1 MESLLI
7 MNDVT
12 KLLSGVMSRLALQ
25 GDGPLREPSPASRV
39 FYMQLSTTESE
50 PTPLARDPTIQQ
62 LTILAT
68 VTSYVPFAPSPE
80 RNRSHSEP
88 F

>member
-1 MESLLI
+1 
-7 MNDVT
+7 
-12 KLLSGVMSRLALQ
+12 
-25 GDGPLREPSPASRV
+25 
-39 FYMQLSTTESE
+39 MQLSTTESE

-68 VTSYVPFAPSPE
+68 VTSYDPFDPSPE
-80 RNRSHSEP
+80 RNRSHSES

>member
-1 MESLLI
+1 MAHCV
-7 MNDVT
+7 NHH
-12 KLLSGVMSRLALQ
+12 
-25 GDGPLREPSPASRV
+25 PASRV

>member
-1 MESLLI
+1 
-7 MNDVT
+7 
-12 KLLSGVMSRLALQ
+12 
-25 GDGPLREPSPASRV
+25 
-39 FYMQLSTTESE
+39 MQLSTTESE

-80 RNRSHSEP
+80 RNRSHSEESTSKAEKIAQNALQTQ
-88 F
+88 FS